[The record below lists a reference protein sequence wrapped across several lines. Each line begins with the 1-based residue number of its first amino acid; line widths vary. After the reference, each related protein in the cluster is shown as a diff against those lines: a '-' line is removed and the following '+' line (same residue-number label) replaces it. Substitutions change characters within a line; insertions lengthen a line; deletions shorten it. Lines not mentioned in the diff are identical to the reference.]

1 MHLPPQLQAMMKS
14 NKSRLILSFVIA
26 SLVVILPVAGQK
38 KAITPDLSK
47 LVAGQGW
54 KVHNR
59 TVTALNE
66 DGKKGVRFDEREG
79 DGVAWLE
86 GVKFSDGT
94 IEFDVRGKDVLQ
106 RSFVGLA
113 FHGVDAQTFD
123 AIYLRPF
130 NFRSTDPVR
139 RIHAVQYISH
149 PAFTWKKLRDEKPEQ
164 YEKGITPAPDPNAWN
179 HVRIVVASPKV
190 SVFINDGIN
199 GKSEPSLVVDK
210 LSERREGW
218 VGFWAGTTAGGDF
231 ANLRITP
238 AK

>member
-1 MHLPPQLQAMMKS
+1 MKP
-14 NKSRLILSFVIA
+14 RLTAFLL
-26 SLVVILPVAGQK
+26 SLVVAALLATLPVTAQK

-47 LVAGQGW
+47 LAAGRGW

-66 DGKKGVRFDEREG
+66 DGKQGVRFDEKEG

-86 GVKFSDGT
+86 GVKFGDGT
-94 IEFDVRGKDVLQ
+94 LEFDVRGKDVLQ

-130 NFRSTDPVR
+130 NFRSTDLVR
-139 RIHAVQYISH
+139 RIHAVQYIAH
-149 PAFTWKKLRDEKPEQ
+149 PTFTWNKLRTEKPEQ

-190 SVFINDGIN
+190 SVFINDN
-199 GKSEPSLVVDK
+199 NAPSLVVDK

-218 VGFWAGTTAGGDF
+218 VGFWVGTTAGGDF